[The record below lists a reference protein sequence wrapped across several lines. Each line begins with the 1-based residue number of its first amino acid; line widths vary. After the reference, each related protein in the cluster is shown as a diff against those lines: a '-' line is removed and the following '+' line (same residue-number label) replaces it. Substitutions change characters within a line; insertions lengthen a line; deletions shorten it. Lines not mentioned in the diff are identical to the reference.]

1 MSITRRDVMRLSA
14 ASGLTLAGCAT
25 AAQTASPNQDHSTPL
40 PTPPAG
46 ADAETLARDEAFWA
60 QVASLYDVTD
70 KVIQLENANWGMM
83 ALPVMDEFEKQ
94 IRMVNRESSYYQR
107 REYWPDMQP
116 IIAQTADMLGVSADE
131 IVFTRGATEAL
142 QALIG
147 GYNKLK
153 PGDAV
158 MYCDLDY
165 DSMTMAM
172 NWLKDRR
179 GVDVVKFDIPEP
191 ANRESVL
198 AAYDAALAANPK
210 VKLLL
215 TTHVS
220 HRNGLAMPI
229 AEITDMAEA
238 RGVDVICDAAHSFG
252 QIDFKLPDLKA
263 PFIGINMHKWVGAP
277 IGVGLA
283 YIRKD
288 RIPDID
294 PYMGEANG
302 DPPKISTRIHSG
314 TVNFG
319 AFLTMPKVIEVH
331 QTTGVANKDARLKYL
346 RDLWAVPLRDHPKIE
361 ILTPDDPS
369 MYGGITS
376 FRLKGKT
383 SPEENI
389 SLAKRLLEEF
399 GIFTVHRTGLAHGAC
414 VRIAP
419 SYYNTPSDVEAL
431 RAAIETIASTA

>member
-1 MSITRRDVMRLSA
+1 MKITRRDAMRLTA
-14 ASGLTLAGCAT
+14 ASGISLAGCAT
-25 AAQTASPNQDHSTPL
+25 SAGPTPGESA
-40 PTPPAG
+40 PSYSMPVPPAG
-46 ADAETLARDEAFWA
+46 IDAETLARDEAFWS
-60 QVASLYDVTD
+60 QIASLYDVTD

-94 IRMVNRESSYYQR
+94 VRMVNRESSYYQR

-116 IIAQTADMLGVSADE
+116 IIAQTAELLGVSPEE

-147 GYNKLK
+147 GYNKLG
-153 PGDAV
+153 PGDVV

-165 DSMTMAM
+165 DSMIMAM

-191 ANRESVL
+191 ATRESIL
-198 AAYDAALAANPK
+198 DAYEAALSANPK

-220 HRNGLAMPI
+220 HRNGIAMPI
-229 AEITDMAEA
+229 AEITEMAEA

-252 QIDFKLPDLKA
+252 QLDFKLPDLKA

-288 RIPDID
+288 RIADID
-294 PYMGEANG
+294 PYMGEDET
-302 DPPKISTRIHSG
+302 DPLKISTRIHSG

-319 AFLTMPKVIEVH
+319 AFLTMPKVIEIH
-331 QTTGVANKDARLKYL
+331 NRIGAANKAARVRYL
-346 RDLWAVPLRDHPKIE
+346 RDLWAEPLRANPAVE
-361 ILTPDDPS
+361 ILTPNDKT
-369 MYGGITS
+369 MHGGITS

-383 SPEENI
+383 TPAENI
-389 SLAKRLLEEF
+389 ALAKRLLDEF
-399 GIFTVHRTGLAHGAC
+399 GIFTVHRTGLAYGAC
-414 VRIAP
+414 VRVAP
-419 SYYNTPSDVEAL
+419 SYYNNPSQSEAL
-431 RAAIETIASTA
+431 RVAIETIASDA